1 MLELTNEQRKC
12 LGLEPV
18 DAAWEKV
25 TVKPGPN
32 DDYATYAYLDGQR
45 VRKVILSSREE
56 SPKAK
61 YCEYGS
67 DARLSPDG
75 RMLLPKTDRGKA
87 KPFTACNLLKTVGK
101 GMALQFSGGSL
112 YLVNLTSQQCF
123 YRADYE
129 GLSLDGISAFAEWV
143 GDWCRLTGEKE
154 LAEIR
159 RQLRIDEDDTRR
171 SPVETVSMSK

>member
-18 DAAWEKV
+18 DAAWEKI

-45 VRKVILSSREE
+45 VRKVILSCEEE

-67 DARLSPDG
+67 DEVKPEE
-75 RMLLPKTDRGKA
+75 LLG
-87 KPFTACNLLKTVGK
+87 LKNAPAAVGEDLR
-101 GMALQFSGGSL
+101 APRFS
-112 YLVNLTSQQCF
+112 
-123 YRADYE
+123 E
-129 GLSLDGISAFAEWV
+129 EH
-143 GDWCRLTGEKE
+143 
-154 LAEIR
+154 AEIR
-159 RQLRIDEDDTRR
+159 QQLRINDDTRGSR
-171 SPVETVSMSK
+171 